1 MFSTSIFILVML
13 IVILVLY
20 FCAFYYVILKQG
32 EQKRFLRIFHNAI
45 CSIYAGVNNNS
56 TVGSTLADWFEQLNL
71 NYEKLCH
78 EKPNSNYTSILDLLE
93 TIIYY
98 YDSYPNV
105 SFKETFHQEKDPDV
119 RNFIMEICQY
129 IRNIN
134 PFISIPKKEADLMQS
149 VTDALENNNKSLGLN
164 SLRQLSQ
171 EIMAKEKIIVKQ
183 EKGNQRAIIVS
194 IIGIVLTIFFGF
206 LSLSPFFI

>member
-1 MFSTSIFILVML
+1 MLVMV
-13 IVILVLY
+13 IVILAVY
-20 FCAFYYVILKQG
+20 FWAFYFVILKRG
-32 EQKRFLRIFHNAI
+32 EQKRFLRTFHNAI

-56 TVGSTLADWFEQLNL
+56 LVGLTLAGWFEQLNL
-71 NYEKLCH
+71 NYEKLCQ

-98 YDSYPNV
+98 YDSYADAF
-105 SFKETFHQEKDPDV
+105 FKETFQQEKDPAV

-134 PFISIPKKEADLMQS
+134 PFISSPKKEADLMQS
-149 VTDALENNNKSLGLN
+149 VTDALESNNKSLGLN

-171 EIMAKEKIIVKQ
+171 EIVAKEKIIVKQ
-183 EKGNQRAIIVS
+183 EKDNQRAIIVS
-194 IIGIVLTIFFGF
+194 IVGIVLTIFFGF
-206 LSLSPFFI
+206 LSLFPIFT